1 MKLLADQEARADDK
15 AYKEQLLKLEI
26 LKANNDWQKHLNLV
40 KLEQVDKGKTTTIF
54 MPDENG
60 DMKEFKVQVHYNF
73 EDGKFDKTILGY
85 APPDQD
91 ELDGLYDDIVARFTL
106 DPEFNNLDQS

>member
-1 MKLLADQEARADDK
+1 
-15 AYKEQLLKLEI
+15 
-26 LKANNDWQKHLNLV
+26 
-40 KLEQVDKGKTTTIF
+40 

-91 ELDGLYDDIVARFTL
+91 ELDSLYDSILDKFEFDDAFNALNPSEQLDRIEQELQKLVNQKYGDIGAAL
-106 DPEFNNLDQS
+106 DDTDSQITETPAGG